1 MGMKKVGVI
10 GCGLMGRGICEVSAR
25 AGYDVVVSEV
35 NQQLLEQGLAAINTS
50 LTTAVRREKA
60 TEAEKTATLAR
71 IRGTLNTEDFEDC
84 DLVVEAA
91 TENLELKKNVFAHLD
106 KICLKHTILATN
118 TSCLSV
124 IDMAAVTQRQ
134 DKVLGMHFF
143 NPVPVMRL
151 LELVKTIA
159 TSNETLD
166 AARAFGQSVGKTV
179 VTAPDIPGFIVN
191 RLLMPFLLEAVR
203 LLESGMATKEDIDQA
218 IVLGLNHPMGPLRL
232 SDFVGLDTAYFI
244 CNAMYEDL
252 KDPRFAPPVLLRKK
266 VAAGQFGRKSRKGF
280 YDYGTSPH
288 SSGDA
293 AKN

>member
-1 MGMKKVGVI
+1 MEMKKVGVI

-60 TEAEKTATLAR
+60 TEADKTATLAR

-91 TENLELKKNVFAHLD
+91 TENLELKKSIFAHLD

-151 LELVKTIA
+151 LELVKTMPLA
-159 TSNETLD
+159 TRHLML
-166 AARAFGQSVGKTV
+166 
-179 VTAPDIPGFIVN
+179 PG
-191 RLLMPFLLEAVR
+191 LLANQWAKQWL
-203 LLESGMATKEDIDQA
+203 
-218 IVLGLNHPMGPLRL
+218 PLRI
-232 SDFVGLDTAYFI
+232 SPAS
-244 CNAMYEDL
+244 
-252 KDPRFAPPVLLRKK
+252 LLIGCSCPSFWRL
-266 VAAGQFGRKSRKGF
+266 
-280 YDYGTSPH
+280 
-288 SSGDA
+288 
-293 AKN
+293 